1 MTLAE
6 KTTPPQSADLAGASP
21 AAIRAHYDVG
31 DDFFRLWLDPEM
43 VYSAALFADE
53 RDDNLAAAQH
63 RKLDHHIAAAHAEG
77 AARALDVGCG
87 WGALLK
93 RLTVEAGVG
102 EAVGLTLSASQA
114 QSIRDQHWARVEV
127 REENWQDHVPVKPY
141 DAIISIGAFE
151 HFAKPGLAP
160 SARVAGYRAF
170 FEFCHSAL
178 KPGGR
183 LSLQTIAYGAPG
195 MSLPTFVMERI
206 FPETEPPLI
215 SEPVVAAEGPF
226 ELEALR
232 NDRHHYDRTL
242 RLWVRNL
249 TARRDEAVG
258 LVGEQT
264 VREFLTYLKASAVA
278 FRSGTLSLLRMSFLR
293 RD

>member
-1 MTLAE
+1 VAD
-6 KTTPPQSADLAGASP
+6 KATPLPPSDVAGASP

-53 RDDNLAAAQH
+53 RDDDLAAAQ
-63 RKLDHHIAAAHAEG
+63 RQKLDHHIAAARAQG

-93 RLTVEAGVG
+93 RLTTEAGVG

-114 QSIRDQHWARVEV
+114 QSIRDQQWPRVDV
-127 REENWQDHVPVKPY
+127 REENWRDHAPAKPY

-160 SARVAGYRAF
+160 AARVAGYREF
-170 FEFCHSAL
+170 FQFCHQTL
-178 KPGGR
+178 RPGGR

-195 MSLPTFVMERI
+195 MSLPAFIMERI

-215 SEPVVAAEGPF
+215 SEPMVAAEGTF

-249 TARRDEAVG
+249 TARRDEAVK

-264 VREFLTYLKASAVA
+264 VSEFLTYLKASAVA
-278 FRSGTLSLLRMSFLR
+278 FRSGTLCLLRMSFLR